1 MRISFMKLNFRQS
14 TNPSTCYRFDGQE
27 IEMLYSR
34 QRILKI
40 SMGDQLD
47 DFYEKCILNDVS
59 GHEVNYYFHTERLS
73 PTEFMTYR
81 NRFEANQNRLA
92 IQIFSDNKKRKGRY
106 RGGRKR
112 ADARRRRLDNLK
124 SCLSERL
131 DAKMK
136 LSKVND
142 YRLYGGMRATLV
154 FDHQSCFAES
164 CYDRAQ
170 NYENLCR
177 TIEPLL
183 LTQLWTLK
191 NAYNIPNSSKDIKI
205 IGFEDGDIS

>member
-1 MRISFMKLNFRQS
+1 MKLNFRQS

-34 QRILKI
+34 QRNLKI

-47 DFYEKCILNDVS
+47 NFYEKCILNDVS

-81 NRFEANQNRLA
+81 NRFEDNQYRLA
-92 IQIFSDNKKRKGRY
+92 IQIFSDNKKRQGRKS
-106 RGGRKR
+106 GRKR

-170 NYENLCR
+170 NYENLCQ
-177 TIEPLL
+177 TMEPLL
-183 LTQLWTLK
+183 LAQLWTSK